1 MKAMTTAIC
10 IIAGVSAMSAE
21 KKEIYNFKGKID
33 GSKNSWE
40 YLVAGSKKHSYVPSE
55 GYYPNKGGKL
65 VGPIVKVKDGE
76 FKFFKLTFTAKNS
89 GTSYWVV
96 YFYDKENKPIVADV
110 YSSIYPAP
118 RAQKYE
124 VMVYGR
130 HGMSALQPLF
140 QSQEGV
146 NVSDLNIEEVSPVET
161 AEWCDEIYKTLP
173 PLSYDP
179 PADRLKL
186 IPKSFEAM
194 KSGKKWRVVM
204 LGDSIINDTFNSNF
218 QALIKRHY
226 PKSNLEFICSVR
238 GSTGCWY
245 YQDPEQFKKYV
256 TDLKPDLLI
265 IGGISQKNKSKPVA
279 KVIKMAKELGCEIMV
294 MTGPMAPDWREFDE
308 NKPAASLSVQKWP
321 GDPINKEIREVAEAA
336 NVEFLDMQTIWHNY
350 LGSSKK
356 PWHWFHRDRVHANDR
371 GKQIIGRI
379 LAGYLNK

>member
-1 MKAMTTAIC
+1 
-10 IIAGVSAMSAE
+10 MSAE
-21 KKEIYNFKGKID
+21 NKEIYNFKGKID

-40 YLVAGSKKHSYVPSE
+40 YLVAGSEKNSYVPSE

-76 FKFFKLTFTAKNS
+76 FNFFKLTFDAQNS

-96 YFYDKENKPIVADV
+96 YFYDKAGQPIVADV

-118 RAQKYE
+118 GTQKYD

-130 HGMSALQPLF
+130 EGMSALQPLF
-140 QSQEGV
+140 QSQAGV
-146 NVSDLNIEEVSPVET
+146 NVSDLNIEEISPAET
-161 AEWCDEIYKTLP
+161 AEWCDKLYETLP
-173 PLSYDP
+173 PLAYKP

-186 IPKSFEAM
+186 IPKSLEAM

-218 QALIKRHY
+218 QALVKRHY
-226 PKSNLEFICSVR
+226 PKSDLEFICSVR

-265 IGGISQKNKSKPVA
+265 IGGISQKDQAEPIA
-279 KVIKMAKELGCEIMV
+279 KVIDMAKELGCEIMV
-294 MTGPMAPDWREFDE
+294 MTGPMAADWREYDK
-308 NKPAASLSVQKWP
+308 NKPDANLPAQKWP
-321 GDPINKEIREVAEAA
+321 GNPFVDETRKVTQDA
-336 NVEFLDMQTIWHNY
+336 NVEFLDMQTVWHNY

-356 PWHWFHRDRVHANDR
+356 PWHWFHRDKVHANDR

-379 LAGYLNK
+379 LSGYLNK